1 MRQASAVEQ
10 LEDRPRLRGRIQGR
24 AGPPL
29 HTRIKREVNPTTI
42 RARRKELPALLVA
55 ALNQPIVATGNREW
69 QQITKRDA
77 VVAQLVD
84 ESTGV
89 DLPRPRC

>member
-1 MRQASAVEQ
+1 
-10 LEDRPRLRGRIQGR
+10 
-24 AGPPL
+24 
-29 HTRIKREVNPTTI
+29 
-42 RARRKELPALLVA
+42 LLVA
-55 ALNQPIVATGNREW
+55 ALNQPIAATGNREW

-77 VVAQLVD
+77 VAAQLVD